1 MAVSFRYDP
10 LGRRIS
16 KTCRRTLAGQPHGRE
31 VTTRFIWEGFRLLQE
46 IRNEVPLT
54 YVYSDQ
60 HSHEPLARIDGVN
73 TPDIYWFHNQPNGT
87 PERLTDAEGKVCQEA
102 QNSAWGKLLH
112 ERDVQLPYAQNLRMQ
127 GQYLDRE
134 TGLHYNLFRYYDPDC
149 GRFTQQDPIGLAGG
163 LNLYQYAPNPL
174 GWVDPWGL
182 CKIDNAR
189 TRQLQMLRNDVGYN
203 ISPKSWDEYPSI
215 GGGGTFV
222 TDKNGA
228 LKYFGNA
235 HNSELTISKSLVNKI
250 ERDMGLKPNSLSEG
264 FNIRRVEGISEMNPR
279 SPLEGNR
286 YFLGPGNHLPGG
298 APGMVINSIP
308 SSTSSILKVNVK

>member
-1 MAVSFRYDP
+1 VAVSFRYDP

-31 VTTRFIWEGFRLLQE
+31 VTTRFVWEGARLLQE
-46 IRNEVPLT
+46 IRDAVPLT

-87 PERLTDAEGKVCQEA
+87 PERLTDAEGKVCWKG

-174 GWVDPWGL
+174 SWIDPLGLLKCGLTDNEVGDASNLPVTKPGSKEWKQAVDMIRNNGSSKPNFRVADKSTAENL
-182 CKIDNAR
+182 LKDSKPKI
-189 TRQLQMLRNDVGYN
+189 
-203 ISPKSWDEYPSI
+203 PEYPE
-215 GGGGTFV
+215 
-222 TDKNGA
+222 
-228 LKYFGNA
+228 YFGSKNYPDKTGFEHHPSEAHTMNA
-235 HNSELTISKSLVNKI
+235 PENN
-250 ERDMGLKPNSLSEG
+250 
-264 FNIRRVEGISEMNPR
+264 
-279 SPLEGNR
+279 
-286 YFLGPGNHLPGG
+286 LPHIKWSDYGSG
-298 APGMVINSIP
+298 KKAPGSGKGHIFYD
-308 SSTSSILKVNVK
+308 